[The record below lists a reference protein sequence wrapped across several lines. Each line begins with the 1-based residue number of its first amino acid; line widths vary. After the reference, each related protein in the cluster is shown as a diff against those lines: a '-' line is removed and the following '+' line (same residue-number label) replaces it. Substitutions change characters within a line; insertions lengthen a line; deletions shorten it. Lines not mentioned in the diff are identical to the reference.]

1 MKLKIKLK
9 LKTLSIILCF
19 SMLFQLLGTSFVITN
34 AATIAPAKVSYTIN
48 GESKIGN
55 TIDIAVNISNI
66 TNFYGGSVDFAYDTS
81 LLEVQSITKGD
92 IFGTNKVSEP
102 VKSVSNGLAS
112 IGLTLTGSNAGVSTN
127 GTLAIIKA
135 KVLKEGTINIK
146 TTPLNV
152 ALSPIEFSS
161 RVKLSDN
168 NGTFITYTAEDKVIN
183 LVSNIPTVPPV
194 LTAGIYQNND
204 SKLNYTSKWLN
215 TSALQAYTDI
225 KNEALSFTFDGS
237 GFILNSIVANNRGI
251 ANIYIDDILVKTV
264 DTYSATVF
272 YNKKVCEIVNLTPG
286 IHNAKIVVTPNKNNA
301 STGTCISVDSI
312 EILKALPVTTTLL
325 PGLYQNNDPKLNYTS
340 KWINTSPLQAYTDI
354 KNEALSFT
362 FDGSGFILNSI
373 VAN

>member
-48 GESKIGN
+48 GEAKIGN

-66 TNFYGGSVDFAYDTS
+66 TNFYGGSVDFSYDTS

-112 IGLTLTGSNAGVSTN
+112 IGLTLTGANSGVSTN
-127 GTLAIIKA
+127 GTIAIIKA

-152 ALSPIEFSS
+152 LISPIAFNS

-168 NGTFITYTAEDKVIN
+168 NGNFITYTPEDKVITLITN
-183 LVSNIPTVPPV
+183 TPSPLPV
-194 LTAGIYQNND
+194 LTAGKYEETNPAFKFTGTWLKD
-204 SKLNYTSKWLN
+204 SKTSYSSGSMLYSLTAGN
-215 TSALQAYTDI
+215 SV
-225 KNEALSFTFDGS
+225 EFT
-237 GFILNSIVANNRGI
+237 
-251 ANIYIDDILVKTV
+251 
-264 DTYSATVF
+264 
-272 YNKKVCEIVNLTPG
+272 
-286 IHNAKIVVTPNKNNA
+286 
-301 STGTCISVDSI
+301 
-312 EILKALPVTTTLL
+312 
-325 PGLYQNNDPKLNYTS
+325 
-340 KWINTSPLQAYTDI
+340 
-354 KNEALSFT
+354 
-362 FDGSGFILNSI
+362 
-373 VAN
+373 